1 MFMTTLLVIVKTWK
15 QPKCPSPDEW
25 LIKLRYIQ
33 TTEYYSE
40 TEKEQT
46 SDTHNGMDDSQN
58 LYAEPENPDS
68 KVNT

>member
-25 LIKLRYIQ
+25 LIKLWYTQ

-40 TEKEQT
+40 TEKKQT
-46 SDTHNGMDDSQN
+46 IDTHDDMGDSQN
-58 LYAEPENPDS
+58 LYAEPESPDS